1 MQNSVFGIVGDRITK
16 RIRSEVFVKMLK
28 MPGSWFDNP
37 KNNAGTLSARLST
50 DCKTINGAT
59 SSYLGIIIQNIS
71 CLTTALIIAFIY

>member
-1 MQNSVFGIVGDRITK
+1 
-16 RIRSEVFVKMLK
+16 